1 MEIHIKFTLSILI
14 FMHLSINQNQRLIHD
29 IWRTIK
35 VIVSF
40 FITYAHFLIYCCL
53 IHWCI
58 HFLFLCP
65 SCYTAHICTFVCM
78 YLCNV
83 GKTPYVFIHGFLL
96 ISSAYFTSSVAV
108 IAVMKLMHFMIPKSI
123 FFLLYL
129 DAAASWHLLRKMRK
143 LAKYT
148 IICLN

>member
-1 MEIHIKFTLSILI
+1 
-14 FMHLSINQNQRLIHD
+14 MHLSINQNQRLFHG
-29 IWRTIK
+29 IWRTRKI
-35 VIVSF
+35 IVSF

-65 SCYTAHICTFVCM
+65 SCYTAHICTFVFM

-96 ISSAYFTSSVAV
+96 ISSVYFTSSVAV
-108 IAVMKLMHFMIPKSI
+108 IAVMKLVHFMIPKSI
-123 FFLLYL
+123 FFCCTRMLQHLGIFWERWESLLSTQSS
-129 DAAASWHLLRKMRK
+129 ASIRYFSKPNCPQL
-143 LAKYT
+143 
-148 IICLN
+148 

>member
-1 MEIHIKFTLSILI
+1 MEIHIKFTISILI
-14 FMHLSINQNQRLIHD
+14 FMHLSTNQNQRLIHD
-29 IWRTIK
+29 IWRTRKI
-35 VIVSF
+35 IVSF

-58 HFLFLCP
+58 YFLFLCP
-65 SCYTAHICTFVCM
+65 SCYTTHICTFVFM

-83 GKTPYVFIHGFLL
+83 GKTPYVFIHGFFWFLQL
-96 ISSAYFTSSVAV
+96 ILPHLWLWLQLWSWCISWYLKEF
-108 IAVMKLMHFMIPKSI
+108 